1 MNEVKFTDTEIVEAI
16 KSGGRGRQ
24 DVIRFLYKQQ
34 DLKGKIIQ
42 FVQRNSGN
50 FQDGQDMFHEGIIV
64 MDRNIRQDKFKME
77 SSVNGYIFSI
87 CRFLWMNQIRKQGKM
102 TLTEDNSRLDDV
114 EETTP
119 ETQLF
124 DEEQKTVLR
133 KLLSNLGERCQ
144 KILELWKLSYSM
156 DEIAKELNFSSPAM
170 ARKNKYRCQKS
181 LMDIV
186 GKNPE
191 LVAGLRG

>member
-1 MNEVKFTDTEIVEAI
+1 MNEANYEDSEIVEAI
-16 KSGGRGRQ
+16 KNGGRGRQ
-24 DVIRFLYKQQ
+24 DIIRFLYKQQ
-34 DLKGKIIQ
+34 DLKSKIIQ

-114 EETTP
+114 DKVTP

-156 DEIAKELNFSSPAM
+156 EEIAKELNFSSSAM

-186 GKNPE
+186 GNNPE
-191 LVAGLRG
+191 LVAGLRN

>member
-1 MNEVKFTDTEIVEAI
+1 MNAVNYSDSEIVEAI

-24 DVIRFLYKQQ
+24 DVIRFLYKQN
-34 DLKGKIIQ
+34 DLKTKIIQ

-102 TLTEDNSRLDDV
+102 TLTEDNTRLDEV
-114 EETTP
+114 EESTP

-124 DEEQKTVLR
+124 DEEQKNVLR
-133 KLLSNLGERCQ
+133 KLMSQLGERCQ

-156 DEIAKELNFSSPAM
+156 DEIATELKFSSAAM

-191 LVAGLRG
+191 LVAGLR

>member
-1 MNEVKFTDTEIVEAI
+1 MSAVNFSDEEIVKAI

-24 DVIRFLYKQQ
+24 DVIRHLYNQK
-34 DLKGKIIQ
+34 DVKGKIIQ

-64 MDRNIRQDKFKME
+64 IDRNIRQDKFKME
-77 SSVNGYIFSI
+77 SSVNGYLFSI

-114 EETTP
+114 DEVTP

-124 DEEQKTVLR
+124 DDEQKNVLR
-133 KLLSNLGERCQ
+133 KLMSHLGERCQ

-156 DEIAKELNFSSPAM
+156 DEIASELGFSSPAM

-181 LMDIV
+181 LMALV
-186 GKNPE
+186 GQNPE
-191 LVAGLRG
+191 LVAVLR

>member
-1 MNEVKFTDTEIVEAI
+1 MSAINLSDEEIVKAI

-24 DVIRFLYKQQ
+24 DVIRHLYNQK
-34 DLKGKIIQ
+34 DVKGKIIQ

-77 SSVNGYIFSI
+77 SSVNGYLFSI

-114 EETTP
+114 DKITP

-124 DEEQKTVLR
+124 DDEQKNVLR
-133 KLLSNLGERCQ
+133 KLMSQLGERCQ

-156 DEIAKELNFSSPAM
+156 EEIAKELGFSSSAM

-191 LVAGLRG
+191 LVEGLR

>member
-1 MNEVKFTDTEIVEAI
+1 MNAENYEDSEIVAAI

-24 DVIRFLYKQQ
+24 DMIRHLYKQK

-77 SSVNGYIFSI
+77 SSVNGYLFSI

-114 EETTP
+114 EEITP

-124 DEEQKTVLR
+124 DNEQKNVLR
-133 KLLSNLGERCQ
+133 KLISELGERCQ

-156 DEIAKELNFSSPAM
+156 EEIANELGFSSSAM

-186 GKNPE
+186 GKHPE
-191 LVAGLRG
+191 LVAGLR

>member
-1 MNEVKFTDTEIVEAI
+1 MSAVNFSDEEIVEAI

-24 DVIRFLYKQQ
+24 DVIRHLYNQK
-34 DLKGKIIQ
+34 DVKGKIIQ

-64 MDRNIRQDKFKME
+64 IDRNIRQDKFKME
-77 SSVNGYIFSI
+77 SSVNGYLFSI
-87 CRFLWMNQIRKQGKM
+87 CRFLWMNQIRKQGKT

-114 EETTP
+114 DKITP

-124 DEEQKTVLR
+124 DDEQKNVLR
-133 KLLSNLGERCQ
+133 KLMNQLGERCQ

-156 DEIAKELNFSSPAM
+156 DEIATELGFSSPAM

-181 LMDIV
+181 LMKIV
-186 GKNPE
+186 GDNPE
-191 LVAGLRG
+191 LVAGLR

>member
-1 MNEVKFTDTEIVEAI
+1 MSAVNFSDVERVQAI

-24 DVIRFLYKQQ
+24 DVIRHLYNQK
-34 DLKGKIIQ
+34 DVKGKIIQ

-77 SSVNGYIFSI
+77 SSVNGYLFSI

-114 EETTP
+114 EETTL

-124 DEEQKTVLR
+124 SDEQKNVLR
-133 KLLSNLGERCQ
+133 KLMSQLGERCQ
-144 KILELWKLSYSM
+144 KILELWTLSYSM
-156 DEIAKELNFSSPAM
+156 EEIAKELQFSSAAM

-186 GKNPE
+186 GKHPE
-191 LVAGLRG
+191 LVAELR